1 MLRVLS
7 ILRSQGRPSPT
18 PNGGRHPAAFSLRR
32 DGCSSRVLAP
42 GASCEM
48 DVSYVGGVDTDLY
61 HHALLKIPNDDGLA
75 PQFSVSLLGKAV
87 GLGARVDTGPED
99 QGSHAR

>member
-1 MLRVLS
+1 MLRVLVFS
-7 ILRSQGRPSPT
+7 AAKAAPSPT
-18 PNGGRHPAAFSLRR
+18 PIGGRHPAAFSLRR

-75 PQFSVSLLGKAV
+75 PQLPVSLLGK
-87 GLGARVDTGPED
+87 P
-99 QGSHAR
+99 